1 MWKVV
6 QKLSKKYEK
15 MEKNDKKSG
24 FLKKKGSK
32 MGQKWSFL
40 GVFEPH
46 RETLQGP
53 NVKMAKID
61 LNVKKRVKIDPF
73 LDPSFVST

>member
-1 MWKVV
+1 
-6 QKLSKKYEK
+6 
-15 MEKNDKKSG
+15 MEKNDKKTG

-40 GVFEPH
+40 GSKNPP

-61 LNVKKRVKIDPF
+61 LNVKKRVKIEPF
-73 LDPSFVST
+73 LDPSFVNT